1 MIITVNGADFSQC
14 GLGKIVTIVKDDT
27 KELIAKFKERNNPTN
42 QKAMQNLFDRLG
54 KGVNTSPWSKIRV
67 LLIPFFA
74 ASIDEAK
81 INLSSETITFNDTFD
96 SNISLNKGKGIA
108 RKEGTKDDILIGLSK
123 LDTNVFIFI
132 DNNDMKS
139 NAVYCNALGGNIGT
153 VSSVVATRYTKWDE
167 PNYSLE
173 LQYTQN
179 PDFVCACRQ
188 GYTTND
194 KVLIATNLEKAEM
207 LQTDNINTNSGS
219 ETKVGLFKNYTN
231 NYYYGLNLP
240 IIGVLE
246 TGTSYEEIMEIYAA
260 IKEFKTSVI

>member
-14 GLGKIVTIVKDDT
+14 GLGKVTTVVTDET
-27 KELIAKFKERNNPTN
+27 KAIMAKFPERNNLTN
-42 QKAMQNLFDRLG
+42 QRAMQNLFDKLG

-108 RKEGTKDDILIGLSK
+108 RKEGTKGKISIGLSK
-123 LDTNVFIFI
+123 IDSNAFIFI
-132 DNNDMKS
+132 DKNDMS
-139 NAVYCNALGGNIGT
+139 FYASYSTVLGGLINST
-153 VSSVVATRYTKWDE
+153 SCVVATRYSDLNN
-167 PNYSLE
+167 PNYEFNLN
-173 LQYTQN
+173 YTQN
-179 PDFVCACRQ
+179 PEFVCACRQ

-207 LQTDNINTNSGS
+207 LQTDNIDTEGNKEEKISFF
-219 ETKVGLFKNYTN
+219 EDYTN
-231 NYYYGLNLP
+231 HVYNGLNIP
-240 IIGVLE
+240 IIGILE
-246 TGTSYEEIMEIYAA
+246 TGTSYEEIMKIYAA